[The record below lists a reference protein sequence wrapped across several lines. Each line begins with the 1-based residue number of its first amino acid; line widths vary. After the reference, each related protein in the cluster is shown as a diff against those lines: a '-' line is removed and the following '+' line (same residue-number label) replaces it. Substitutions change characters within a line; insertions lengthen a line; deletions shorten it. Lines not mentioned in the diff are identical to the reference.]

1 MLIVDVTIRCR
12 GTAQSGSSS
21 EVVKS
26 DMGCPA
32 GAGADEDDL
41 CPQNEQE
48 VALQVETAL
57 TVALLNIFDYIT
69 VERIVISTWS
79 GLN

>member
-1 MLIVDVTIRCR
+1 MQIVDVTIRCS
-12 GTAQSGSSS
+12 GTAHPGSSS

-26 DMGCPA
+26 DRGSPA

-41 CPQNEQE
+41 CPWSEQE
-48 VALQVETAL
+48 LALRVEAAL
-57 TVALLNIFDYIT
+57 TVALLNIFNYIT

-79 GLN
+79 GLD